1 MGSSRSLFHSVNPK
15 RLRGCAGERK
25 LVAVCH
31 AFGATA
37 RVKPARVPP
46 RFYVIHLVLMLSP
59 ALFAAAVYFL
69 IQSGN
74 AAADVADQQ
83 SVVFQWVAAAMAVI
97 AVGFSQLLPRFM
109 LRDEKYVSLGKYF
122 TMKIVQWA
130 MLEGASLFILGI
142 FFMSHHMNLLIPIGV
157 LIALIALLR
166 PTDEELERYH
176 VKAEE

>member
-1 MGSSRSLFHSVNPK
+1 MGSSRSLFYSVNPK

-31 AFGATA
+31 AFGAAA

-46 RFYVIHLVLMLSP
+46 RFYVIHLV
-59 ALFAAAVYFL
+59 

-83 SVVFQWVAAAMAVI
+83 SVVFQSVAAAMAVI